1 MRQWRRERNCNTTNP
16 VSAWFMRTR
25 GSFAVSKKNACSHEE
40 QAFSCVF
47 LALQTETLVE
57 LGNASAGIDKLLLA
71 GEERVT
77 LRADFHANILLRRTC
92 LNHITAGAFDSS
104 LLIIGMDSFLHCS
117 GSPLSGTLVVWA
129 FTHKRNCDNT
139 TACGKLQALFYNFT
153 VEFVWKKYRSFSDT
167 SFSST
172 LPSASA

>member
-1 MRQWRRERNCNTTNP
+1 MFVRYAESIVSREPC
-16 VSAWFMRTR
+16 V
-25 GSFAVSKKNACSHEE
+25 KKDLHPSDAGLLC
-40 QAFSCVF
+40 AF
-47 LALQTETLVE
+47 LALQAETLVE

-117 GSPLSGTLVVWA
+117 GSPLSGTLVV
-129 FTHKRNCDNT
+129 R
-139 TACGKLQALFYNFT
+139 FY
-153 VEFVWKKYRSFSDT
+153 
-167 SFSST
+167 
-172 LPSASA
+172 P